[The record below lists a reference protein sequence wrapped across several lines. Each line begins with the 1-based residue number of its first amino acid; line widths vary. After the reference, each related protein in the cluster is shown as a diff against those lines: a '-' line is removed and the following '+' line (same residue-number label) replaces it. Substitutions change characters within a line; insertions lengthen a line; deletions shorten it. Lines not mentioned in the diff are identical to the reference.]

1 MQAEIQVK
9 FNEIVHAIN
18 ILKKHFNWEDSISRI
33 KEFNRLVEIQNFW
46 DDAIKAQTIMREK
59 KQLEKTIDQIKF
71 IEIEKQNLFE
81 LMQLAEEEKDSILE
95 AFKPG
100 QLPNLSYDKKLIDLK
115 KSNKFL
121 KTLSP
126 LY

>member
-18 ILKKHFNWEDSISRI
+18 ILKEHFNWEDSLCRI
-33 KEFNRLVEIQNFW
+33 KEFNRLVETQNFW

-71 IEIEKQNLFE
+71 VEIEKQNL
-81 LMQLAEEEKDSILE
+81 LDLIQLAEEENDI
-95 AFKPG
+95 
-100 QLPNLSYDKKLIDLK
+100 YLIEDTTLQI
-115 KSNKFL
+115 NALL
-121 KTLSP
+121 KTCKRV
-126 LY
+126 

>member
-9 FNEIVHAIN
+9 FNDIVHAIN
-18 ILKKHFNWEDSISRI
+18 ILKKHFNWEDSLNRI

-71 IEIEKQNLFE
+71 VEIEKQNLFE
-81 LMQLAEEEKDSILE
+81 LMQLAE
-95 AFKPG
+95 
-100 QLPNLSYDKKLIDLK
+100 
-115 KSNKFL
+115 
-121 KTLSP
+121 
-126 LY
+126 